1 MNQDSNTDL
10 SRLINAAETAVDKK
24 EDRQTP
30 RPRKRSPSPWMVVGI
45 LLVIIAAS
53 LAALWSELR
62 PPGAADIARDLEAIV
77 ARARDAIE
85 GARGASGELP
95 AALPNAALAS
105 VVRYE
110 KGQKE
115 YRLSATAMG
124 VRVTLEPDGKTRTER
139 GVDP

>member
-1 MNQDSNTDL
+1 MSQDSNSDL
-10 SRLINAAETAVDKK
+10 SRLINAAENAVDKK
-24 EDRQTP
+24 EARQAP
-30 RPRKRSPSPWMVVGI
+30 RQRKRASSPWLLVSI

-77 ARARDAIE
+77 ARARDVIE
-85 GARGASGELP
+85 AARGATGELP

-110 KGQKE
+110 KGQKD

>member
-10 SRLINAAETAVDKK
+10 SRLINAAENAVDNKQA
-24 EDRQTP
+24 RQAS
-30 RPRKRSPSPWMVVGI
+30 RPRKRSFSPWLLPTI

-62 PPGAADIARDLEAIV
+62 PPGTADIARDLEAIV

-85 GARGASGELP
+85 AARGASGELP
-95 AALPNAALAS
+95 AALPNAAMAS

-110 KGQKE
+110 KNQNE

-124 VRVTLEPDGKTRTER
+124 VRVTREPDGQTRTER

>member
-1 MNQDSNTDL
+1 MTQDPSNDL
-10 SRLINAAETAVDKK
+10 SRLINAAENAVDKK
-24 EDRQTP
+24 EARQAPST
-30 RPRKRSPSPWMVVGI
+30 RKRPASPWLVPGI

-85 GARGASGELP
+85 AARGANGELP
-95 AALPNAALAS
+95 ATVPNAALAS
-105 VVRYE
+105 IVRYE
-110 KGQKE
+110 KGEKD

-124 VRVTLEPDGKTRTER
+124 VRVTREPDGKTTTEK
-139 GVDP
+139 GVPN

>member
-10 SRLINAAETAVDKK
+10 SRLINAAENAVDNKQA
-24 EDRQTP
+24 RQAS
-30 RPRKRSPSPWMVVGI
+30 RPRKRSFSPWLLPTI
-45 LLVIIAAS
+45 LLVIITAS

-62 PPGAADIARDLEAIV
+62 PPGTADIARDLEAIV

-85 GARGASGELP
+85 AARVASGELP
-95 AALPNAALAS
+95 AALPNAAMAS

-110 KGQKE
+110 KNQNE

-124 VRVTLEPDGKTRTER
+124 VRVTREPDGQTRTER